1 MDHASA
7 TTAASRPEDG
17 DQGGAPAPRAGS
29 WGCSGVEAG
38 KIVID
43 RRRFLALSSLGAIAA
58 AAAPAAPAEAL
69 ELGDPLRLV
78 VDNRERGL
86 RVLGSRGE
94 FLAARG
100 AYYAPP
106 VPFPHLP
113 KHLVDALV
121 ASEDRRFYDHFGL
134 DPLSLARAL
143 WSTAT
148 GRTQG
153 GSTLTQQT
161 LKEIYLKT
169 HSPILRKLVEEP
181 LLAPILDYNL
191 SKEDILY
198 VYLNRVFFGGGAYGV
213 EAASRVYFGKYA
225 RELSVLESAVL
236 VSLLPAPN
244 RFNPHRDPERAVQR
258 AHRVIDQMV
267 EQDRLAPADAERA
280 KRQRLAV
287 AAPRSAWGGFH
298 PQGAQVGWFA
308 RWAEQEADG
317 LTDARSGTRTVL
329 TTLDARI
336 QKAAERHLGE
346 ALERHGKRL
355 NIEEGAVVVMR
366 PADGAVLAMVGGR
379 DFRATEWNNA
389 TQARRQPGSVAKL
402 FVWLAALERGL
413 SPSQTVSDAPLGA
426 AGGRPV
432 RNFDD
437 RYGGDIALEAALAR
451 SSNTAAVR
459 LAAADTAAV
468 RGVAR
473 RLGVSADLEGGEA
486 GDLALG
492 TWEARL
498 VELVAAFAAV
508 ANGGFRV
515 VPWTA
520 QEMRAN
526 DGEIVFVGAGR
537 PRERV
542 LRAQHAAEMR
552 RMLASVVRDGTGR
565 AANPGFW
572 AAGKTGTTSENRDA
586 WFVGF
591 TERLVAGVWLG
602 NASSSTPMNGVSGGG
617 LPAQIWRAVMV
628 DAATA

>member
-1 MDHASA
+1 M
-7 TTAASRPEDG
+7 
-17 DQGGAPAPRAGS
+17 
-29 WGCSGVEAG
+29 
-38 KIVID
+38 IVLD
-43 RRRFLALSSLGAIAA
+43 RRRFLALSSLAA
-58 AAAPAAPAEAL
+58 VSVAAPAAPAGAL

-86 RVLGSRGE
+86 RVLGARGE
-94 FLAARG
+94 FVAARG

-134 DPLSLARAL
+134 DPLSLVRAL

-161 LKEIYLKT
+161 LKEVYLKT

-213 EAASRVYFGKYA
+213 EAASRVYFAKYA
-225 RELSVLESAVL
+225 RELSVLEAAVL

-267 EQDRLAPADAERA
+267 EQDRLTPAEAERA

-329 TTLDARI
+329 TTLDSRI
-336 QKAAERHLGE
+336 QKAAEKHLGE

-355 NIEEGAVVVMR
+355 NIEEGAVVVMH

-402 FVWLAALERGL
+402 LVWLAALERGAPPTQL
-413 SPSQTVSDAPLGA
+413 VSDEPLTL
-426 AGGRPV
+426 GGRPV

-437 RYGGDIALEAALAR
+437 RYGGDITLEAALAR

-473 RLGVSADLEGGEA
+473 RLGVSADMEGGEA

-492 TWEARL
+492 AWEARL

-515 VPWTA
+515 VPWTV

-526 DGEIVFVGAGR
+526 DGALVFAGAER

-542 LRAQHAAEMR
+542 IGARHAADMR
-552 RMLASVVRDGTGR
+552 RMLAGVVREGTGR
-565 AANPGFW
+565 AADPGFW
-572 AAGKTGTTSENRDA
+572 AAGKTGTTSGHRDA

-591 TERLVAGVWLG
+591 TDRFVAGVWLG
-602 NASSSTPMNGVSGGG
+602 NTSAGTPMNGVSGGG
-617 LPAQIWRAVMV
+617 LPAQIWRAVMN
-628 DAATA
+628 DAART